1 MEKRAI
7 IVSTVIICG
16 FFAVMFRLADIML
29 LNHDSFS
36 VKAKQQQI
44 KEKDI
49 SATRGIIFDRK
60 GRKLAINLDTK
71 SLFVDPSRISSPDKV
86 AFALSEI
93 INQKPDRILTRLNR
107 KGRFSWIERKL
118 SLQYAQKIKDLS
130 IEGIGFLPETKRF
143 YPKRSLAS
151 HIIGFVNIDNKGL
164 EGIENKYDRYLTAE
178 GKNIY
183 VARDA
188 KGNVLSDS
196 FNKEI
201 MGNSLILTID
211 EGLQYIVEK
220 NLDAAILQWDAAAA
234 TVIMMNPHTGEIL
247 AMANRPTFD
256 PNNPS
261 KARASQRRNRAITDL
276 FEPGSTFKI
285 VIGVAALEE
294 GIVTPD
300 TLFDC
305 SDGYIMVGGRR
316 IRDISKNDILTF
328 AEVIQKSSNVGTI
341 KVGLDL
347 GKEKIYEY
355 IKKFGFGERTGIDLI
370 GEVSGFVRPPKRW
383 SGVSVGSISI
393 GYEIS
398 VTPLQILRAY
408 SAIANGGFLVTPY
421 VVSGIISPASFETKG
436 RIVYK
441 AVPEIRR
448 IISEES
454 ANTFKEI
461 LAAATEEG
469 STGTNAA
476 ISGNRVAGK
485 TGTALQI
492 DPETGRYCREKA
504 VSSFVGFAP
513 ANNPKIATIVVIHE
527 PKGSILGGV
536 VAAPVFRKITDESL
550 SYLGVPKDDS
560 LEKELLLVSIR

>member
-261 KARASQRRNRAITDL
+261 KARASHRRNRAITDL